1 MKQSIAYGMEKAKAP
16 FIILS
21 CEGHD
26 FYFLID
32 TGSTDNHLIAYGYE
46 YLKKYFPN
54 SLSDMQKDT
63 SYSTAG
69 VGGEFE
75 CVTCEFSFDLGT
87 ERHKDVFGIL
97 PSSEVFFRISQLL
110 DSPVCGILG
119 NKFLAEHGIVIDYG
133 SQMIYTKRNYNT
145 KKKAATLQ

>member
-1 MKQSIAYGMEKAKAP
+1 MKQSIAYGMEKANAP

-32 TGSTDNHLIAYGYE
+32 TGSTENHLISYGYE
-46 YLKKYFPN
+46 YLKQFFPN
-54 SLSDMQKDT
+54 HLAEGPKDT

-69 VGGEFE
+69 LGGEFE
-75 CVTCEFSFDLGT
+75 CIACEFSFDLCG
-87 ERHKDVFGIL
+87 ERQKDLFTIL
-97 PSSEVFFRISQLL
+97 PSSAVFVQISKLL
-110 DSPVCGILG
+110 DNPVCGILG

-133 SQMIYTKRNYNT
+133 SQMIYTKRNHNT
-145 KKKAATLQ
+145 KKRAATLR

>member
-1 MKQSIAYGMEKAKAP
+1 MGLFDRMKESAKAQQ
-16 FIILS
+16 
-21 CEGHD
+21 EKK
-26 FYFLID
+26 
-32 TGSTDNHLIAYGYE
+32 DNTPKSVTVMFEQLPE
-46 YLKKYFPN
+46 